1 VTKQARL
8 RTRLGERTKEGEAQ
22 VIPIEVDK
30 LKPYKGYTFP
40 DLSPGE
46 REALKKSIEMEGI
59 HDPLQIAHEDGDGT
73 YTILTGK
80 NRWEIAKDL
89 KLPEVPCIKRSIP
102 EDQRKAFLIY
112 DNVIRRQLTGDARDQ
127 VIRDLRQEGKSF
139 RAIADLLKVSHV
151 TVKNVVDRS
160 VVKNLTPGQD
170 KLGSGSA
177 DEAPEKIIGRD
188 GKTYPKRGNRRKQ
201 VRPSVKKQRLQRID
215 QEKYDA
221 VWKLLE
227 ATVRAFPDKK
237 YPRKLIV
244 QVLRD
249 LAAKYAG

>member
-1 VTKQARL
+1 MNKQDRL
-8 RTRLGERTKEGEAQ
+8 RSKLGERVKEGETQ
-22 VIPIEVDK
+22 VTPIEVGK
-30 LKPYKGYTFP
+30 LRPYEGYTFP
-40 DLSPGE
+40 DLFPEE
-46 REALKKSIEMEGI
+46 REALKRSIQEEGI
-59 HDPLQIAHEDGDGT
+59 HDPLQVVPKDGDGA

-80 NRWEIAKDL
+80 NRWEIAKEL

-112 DNVIRRQLTGDARDQ
+112 DNVIRRQLAGDARDQ
-127 VIRDLRQEGKSF
+127 VIRDLRQERKSF

-215 QEKYDA
+215 QERYDA

-237 YPRKLIV
+237 YPRKLMV